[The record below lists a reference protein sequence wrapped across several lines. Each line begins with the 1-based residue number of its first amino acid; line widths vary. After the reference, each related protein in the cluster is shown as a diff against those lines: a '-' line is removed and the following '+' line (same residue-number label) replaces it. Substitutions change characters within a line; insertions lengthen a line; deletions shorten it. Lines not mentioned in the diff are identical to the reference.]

1 MPTRRAQKAK
11 THVLKNTDLNSI
23 LEPANPNE
31 TAFTCT
37 KGDQADAHA
46 STAPTGAPHVVMHK
60 SCTSKTSKKAH
71 PSCLVWYK

>member
-37 KGDQADAHA
+37 KGDQRQADAQC
-46 STAPTGAPHVVMHK
+46 S
-60 SCTSKTSKKAH
+60 AH
-71 PSCLVWYK
+71 PTVYPLC

>member
-11 THVLKNTDLNSI
+11 THVLKNTDLNTI

-37 KGDQADAHA
+37 KGDLRQADAHA
-46 STAPTGAPHVVMHK
+46 
-60 SCTSKTSKKAH
+60 
-71 PSCLVWYK
+71 L